1 MMDAPPEPPQSSG
14 RRRLKGLLAL
24 LPETGTLYP
33 SHRVPPNHHHH
44 HHLIDGAATESIGNN
59 HHNGATKTVTSRKQQ
74 RRLLKR
80 LRQEETITQ
89 QMNGTLDLED
99 GGGGGGSREKNSQDK
114 ETIYLSEYLRN
125 EVDVVALF
133 VFDPYQPYSL
143 QLLQKLIDVG
153 RHDNSDP
160 STEATLPATV
170 PFDMLEAVVAEQDS
184 TITNEPPSP
193 AALAA
198 TLDTNREQGD
208 EPDTT
213 ASIAPAISSKLHCF
227 VVTSCNDMALIDR
240 LLYNSGT
247 VLLPWTDDT
256 YHWRLA
262 TGIHSCPAV
271 VSVIEC
277 RTGRNL
283 FPIQQEELALDWNT
297 SSHIRT
303 AWLHE
308 RKSAFTIL
316 QRIQAYALYP
326 TASVCNI
333 Q

>member
-1 MMDAPPEPPQSSG
+1 MMQAPPQPPSSG

-44 HHLIDGAATESIGNN
+44 HLINGTATESIGNN
-59 HHNGATKTVTSRKQQ
+59 RHNGATKTVTSRKQQ

-99 GGGGGGSREKNSQDK
+99 GGGGGSREKNSQEK

-125 EVDVVALF
+125 DVDVVALF

-143 QLLQKLIDVG
+143 QLLQKLIDAG
-153 RHDNSDP
+153 CQDKSDP
-160 STEATLPATV
+160 STEATRPATV

-184 TITNEPPSP
+184 TLTNEPPSP
-193 AALAA
+193 AAVAA
-198 TLDTNREQGD
+198 TLDTNREQGN

-213 ASIAPAISSKLHCF
+213 VSNAHAMSSKLHCF
-227 VVTSCNDMALIDR
+227 VVTSCSDMALIDR

-297 SSHIRT
+297 SYHIRT

-326 TASVCNI
+326 TASGCNI

>member
-1 MMDAPPEPPQSSG
+1 MMHAPPPPPSSG

-33 SHRVPPNHHHH
+33 SHWVPPNHHHH
-44 HHLIDGAATESIGNN
+44 LINGAATESIGNN
-59 HHNGATKTVTSRKQQ
+59 YHIGATKTVTSRKQQ
-74 RRLLKR
+74 RRLMKR
-80 LRQEETITQ
+80 LRQEETIAQ
-89 QMNGTLDLED
+89 PMNGTLDLED
-99 GGGGGGSREKNSQDK
+99 GGVGGGIREQNSQEK

-125 EVDVVALF
+125 DVDVVALF

-153 RHDNSDP
+153 RHDNLDP
-160 STEATLPATV
+160 STEATRPATV

-193 AALAA
+193 AAVAVA
-198 TLDTNREQGD
+198 DTLDTNRVQGD

-213 ASIAPAISSKLHCF
+213 ASIAPAMSSKLHCF

-283 FPIQQEELALDWNT
+283 FPIQQEELALDWNA

-308 RKSAFTIL
+308 HKSAFTFL
-316 QRIQAYALYP
+316 QRIQSYALYP
-326 TASVCNI
+326 TASGCSI